1 MPNAKNVKIF
11 QVFLCMFWSTVFS
24 KYYFIKKLIKSY
36 VSNTFK
42 EQRIKL
48 KKIVYSAFSCLTNY
62 VYFCDAW

>member
-1 MPNAKNVKIF
+1 MPKMLRYFKFSCVCF
-11 QVFLCMFWSTVFS
+11 GLLFFS